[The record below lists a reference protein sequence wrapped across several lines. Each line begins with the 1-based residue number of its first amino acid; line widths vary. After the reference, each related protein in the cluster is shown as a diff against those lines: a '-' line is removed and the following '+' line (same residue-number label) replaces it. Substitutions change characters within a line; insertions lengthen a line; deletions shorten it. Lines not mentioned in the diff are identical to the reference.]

1 MSLKMCSI
9 VKFLPTR
16 LTSYPQSS
24 LEPFPNPMTI
34 QIREATETQD
44 MLLMES
50 LERQI
55 WGYSD
60 DAVVGKE
67 MLIALRFEGACVAL
81 AWDDQTPIGL
91 VLSFPT
97 RDANT
102 QHSHMAGVLPAY
114 RGKSVAYELKQ
125 FQKTWCLE
133 RGITR
138 IVWTYDPL
146 RSVNA
151 YFNIA
156 KLGATCHRYLP
167 HFYGEMGGI
176 NAGAASDRILAEWDL
191 KRSRGKL
198 VSHEAHIPSINSL
211 EDPQF
216 GFEDPQLYFE
226 LPQDYSALLEQ
237 DVEKAVLWR
246 ERSRPLFLHYLER
259 YEITGFRREGGNAY
273 LLERDG
279 V

>member
-1 MSLKMCSI
+1 
-9 VKFLPTR
+9 
-16 LTSYPQSS
+16 
-24 LEPFPNPMTI
+24 MTLH
-34 QIREATETQD
+34 IREATETKD

-81 AWDDQTPIGL
+81 AWDDELPVGL

-97 RDANT
+97 RDAKV
-102 QHSHMAGVLPAY
+102 QHSHMAGVIPEY
-114 RGKSVAYELKQ
+114 RGQGVAYALKQ
-125 FQKTWCLE
+125 FQKRWCLE

-138 IVWTYDPL
+138 VVWTYDPL
-146 RSVNA
+146 RAVNA
-151 YFNIA
+151 YFNIS
-156 KLGATCHRYLP
+156 KLGATCRRYLP
-167 HFYGEMGGI
+167 RFYGEMGGI

-191 KRSRGKL
+191 LEPEGKSVNL
-198 VSHEAHIPSINSL
+198 EPHIPSVNTL
-211 EDPQF
+211 EDGLMVDANF
-216 GFEDPQLYFE
+216 TFEQPQLYFE
-226 LPQDYSALLEQ
+226 LPQNYSTLLEQ
-237 DVEKAVLWR
+237 DPAKAILWR
-246 ERSRPLFLHYLER
+246 ERSRPLFLHYLKH

-273 LLERDG
+273 LLERIS

>member
-1 MSLKMCSI
+1 
-9 VKFLPTR
+9 
-16 LTSYPQSS
+16 
-24 LEPFPNPMTI
+24 MTL

-44 MLLMES
+44 MLHLES

-81 AWDDQTPIGL
+81 AWDLETPIGL

-97 RDANT
+97 RDAKV
-102 QHSHMAGVLPAY
+102 QHSHMAGVLPQY
-114 RGKSVAYELKQ
+114 RGQSVAYELKQ
-125 FQKTWCLE
+125 FQKRWCLE
-133 RGITR
+133 RGVTR

-146 RSVNA
+146 RAVNA

-156 KLGATCHRYLP
+156 KLGATCRRYLP

-176 NAGAASDRILAEWDL
+176 NAGVASDRMLAEWDL
-191 KRSRGKL
+191 LEGRGKPVPL
-198 VSHEAHIPSINSL
+198 EAHIPRVNSL
-211 EDPQF
+211 ENPQF
-216 GFEDPQLYFE
+216 GLEDPHLYFE
-226 LPQDYSALLEQ
+226 LPDDYSALLEQ
-237 DVEKAVLWR
+237 DLESAVLWR

-259 YEITGFRREGGNAY
+259 YEIVGFRREGGNAY
-273 LLERDG
+273 LLEREG

>member
-1 MSLKMCSI
+1 MTLK
-9 VKFLPTR
+9 
-16 LTSYPQSS
+16 
-24 LEPFPNPMTI
+24 
-34 QIREATETQD
+34 IREATDTKD

-67 MLIALRFEGACVAL
+67 MLIALRFEGACVVL
-81 AWDDQTPIGL
+81 AWDDETPIGL

-97 RDANT
+97 REANT
-102 QHSHMAGVLPAY
+102 QHSHMAGVLPGY

-133 RGITR
+133 RGISR

-146 RSVNA
+146 RAVNG

-156 KLGATCHRYLP
+156 KLGATCRRYLP

-191 KRSRGKL
+191 KGGRGKP
-198 VSHEAHIPSINSL
+198 VPHEAHIPSVNALEDGVMVSANLSL
-211 EDPQF
+211 ELPH
-216 GFEDPQLYFE
+216 LYFE
-226 LPQDYSALLEQ
+226 LPQDYGSLLEQ
-237 DVEKAVLWR
+237 DVGKAILWR
-246 ERSRPLFLHYLER
+246 ERSRPAFLHYLER
-259 YEITGFRREGGNAY
+259 YEIVGFRREGGNAY
-273 LLERDG
+273 LLER
-279 V
+279 VSV

>member
-1 MSLKMCSI
+1 
-9 VKFLPTR
+9 
-16 LTSYPQSS
+16 
-24 LEPFPNPMTI
+24 MTLH
-34 QIREATETQD
+34 IREATETQD
-44 MLLMES
+44 LLLMES

-81 AWDDQTPIGL
+81 AWDHDTPIGL
-91 VLSFPT
+91 VMSFPT
-97 RDANT
+97 RDAHT

-114 RGKSVAYELKQ
+114 QGKGVAYQLKQ
-125 FQKTWCLE
+125 FQKAWSLE

-146 RSVNA
+146 RAVNA

-156 KLGATCHRYLP
+156 KLGATCRRYLP

-191 KRSRGKL
+191 LEPEGKAVQL
-198 VSHEAHIPSINSL
+198 EPHIPSVNTL
-211 EDPQF
+211 EDGLMVNANFKLEQ
-216 GFEDPQLYFE
+216 PQLYFE
-226 LPQDYSALLEQ
+226 LPQNYSTLLEQ
-237 DVEKAVLWR
+237 DPAKAIVWR
-246 ERSRPLFLHYLER
+246 ERSRPAFLHYLEQYR
-259 YEITGFRREGGNAY
+259 IVGFRREGGNAY
-273 LLERDG
+273 LLERE
-279 V
+279 